1 MARRIRI
8 DKSVALKSFHGV
20 FPMETIAEI
29 NEVIDRSFDNVPL
42 RSRTGPVAAELIR
55 RGDVFRE
62 P

>member
-1 MARRIRI
+1 
-8 DKSVALKSFHGV
+8 
-20 FPMETIAEI
+20 METIAEI